1 MEVQFDFRIFEM
13 CKTTYIIF
21 HRFTICQKALA
32 KQRYQCPYRII
43 SMFRHS
49 QFLSTKRFQKPC
61 LQPWNEWRSVAIKI
75 PPPFMSNF
83 NYWISEYKPLWNI
96 VKKKTGNR
104 SIEFPPRFY
113 RGTYEHRV
121 HEKISLRKRDMF
133 AAFLS
138 PRLRQPIGWN
148 MIARGNV
155 ADNFET
161 GNAAIS
167 IFSGSF
173 FLFF

>member
-21 HRFTICQKALA
+21 HWFTICQKALA

-96 VKKKTGNR
+96 VKKKNWE
-104 SIEFPPRFY
+104 SI
-113 RGTYEHRV
+113 HRV
-121 HEKISLRKRDMF
+121 SAEILSRNLRTPSTRKNKPAETWHVRGLFIPAIATTNRMKYDRTWKR
-133 AAFLS
+133 
-138 PRLRQPIGWN
+138 
-148 MIARGNV
+148 RG
-155 ADNFET
+155 
-161 GNAAIS
+161 
-167 IFSGSF
+167 
-173 FLFF
+173 

>member
-21 HRFTICQKALA
+21 HWFTICQKALA

-75 PPPFMSNF
+75 PPSPLLPFMSNF

-96 VKKKTGNR
+96 VKKKKKKLGIDP
-104 SIEFPPRFY
+104 SSFC
-113 RGTYEHRV
+113 
-121 HEKISLRKRDMF
+121 RDF
-133 AAFLS
+133 
-138 PRLRQPIGWN
+138 
-148 MIARGNV
+148 IAELTNT
-155 ADNFET
+155 EYT
-161 GNAAIS
+161 KK
-167 IFSGSF
+167 
-173 FLFF
+173 